1 MEKVT
6 ILSEG
11 GLSLT
16 HLARVLIINQVKYLI
31 TITMSRK
38 NITQLNVFSFGS
50 QVLSYHLLDIHGE

>member
-16 HLARVLIINQVKYLI
+16 YLARVLIINRVKYLI
-31 TITMSRK
+31 TITMSIK
-38 NITQLNVFSFGS
+38 KYNTTKCF
-50 QVLSYHLLDIHGE
+50 LLW